1 MALVDI
7 GKKIDKARSK
17 LGIADDEQIL
27 MGCTANPRG
36 TIGAA
41 AIGGIAAATIRAKVD
56 KRAAEAADGGI
67 AASWPGGQ
75 NMLAITS
82 KRLVL
87 CKIGALSG
95 KPTEVVASWPHS
107 DIAGIEVEKGKTAY
121 PFTVVFNDGS
131 EAQGEGAKGSG
142 ADRLGEVAATVWSI
156 Q

>member
-41 AIGGIAAATIRAKVD
+41 ALGGVAGAAIRAKVD
-56 KRAAEAADGGI
+56 KRAAEAADGGM
-67 AASWPGGQ
+67 AASWPGGRT
-75 NMLAITS
+75 MLAITS
-82 KRLVL
+82 QRLLL
-87 CKIGALSG
+87 CKMGAMSG
-95 KPTEVVASWPHS
+95 KPTEVAAAWPHS

-121 PFTVVFNDGS
+121 PFTVVFHDGS

-142 ADRLGEVAATVWSI
+142 ADQLGEVAATVWSD